1 MFYVYVL
8 KNPKSPAIYVGYTAD
23 LKQRFSEHQKLP
35 AHKGWKLAY
44 YEAYADESDARKR
57 ERKLKH
63 YGSGL
68 GRLKT
73 RISGSLKAVGLEWAG
88 SQ

>member
-8 KNPKSPAIYVGYTAD
+8 KDPRGPAIYVGFTAD
-23 LKQRFSEHQKLP
+23 LKTRFKQHQQIP

-63 YGSGL
+63 YGSSL
-68 GRLKT
+68 GKLKA
-73 RISGSLKAVGLEWAG
+73 RIDGSLKAVGLEWAG